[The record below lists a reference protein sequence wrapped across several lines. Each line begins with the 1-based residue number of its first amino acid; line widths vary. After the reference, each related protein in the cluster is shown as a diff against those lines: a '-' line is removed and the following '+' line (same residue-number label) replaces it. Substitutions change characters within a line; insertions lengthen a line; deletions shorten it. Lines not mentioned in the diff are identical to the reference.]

1 MSGNAAAVSVVLLPP
16 LLFPPWPHHL
26 LAPSENS
33 AAVAEASDR
42 LHWPLCMCM
51 CALLFHCE
59 CTCSGSR
66 PAKHHPA
73 NRSRLFPAQ
82 RDTQLLLLLL
92 YLSATEIDKPRSVDD
107 ALVQLL
113 PLLLPLLKPGRE
125 LVTDTTLSLVLR
137 AVKQDTGTEQRQCTK
152 VGQSGAEAVFWVEIE
167 TATREEV
174 CCSRNS
180 SGFPQF
186 SSFSFLGRG
195 CSQKSFRA
203 HSLTSSWW
211 CNTQTNSSESSLGA
225 VVNHID
231 KKSKV
236 SSLAQ

>member
-1 MSGNAAAVSVVLLPP
+1 MVHDVRQCCSSQRCPPPSFALSPLAAS
-16 LLFPPWPHHL
+16 
-26 LAPSENS
+26 SSS
-33 AAVAEASDR
+33 AFRKHCSSISDR

-125 LVTDTTLSLVLR
+125 LVTDTTQSLVLR

-152 VGQSGAEAVFWVEIE
+152 VGQSGAEAVFGWRSKLRQEKRSAVPEI
-167 TATREEV
+167 V
-174 CCSRNS
+174 VVFPS
-180 SGFPQF
+180 SLLFR
-186 SSFSFLGRG
+186 FLGEGAPRNL
-195 CSQKSFRA
+195 FVLT
-203 HSLTSSWW
+203 HSLH
-211 CNTQTNSSESSLGA
+211 LGGSIPKPTA
-225 VVNHID
+225 VSHHW
-231 KKSKV
+231 
-236 SSLAQ
+236 AQL